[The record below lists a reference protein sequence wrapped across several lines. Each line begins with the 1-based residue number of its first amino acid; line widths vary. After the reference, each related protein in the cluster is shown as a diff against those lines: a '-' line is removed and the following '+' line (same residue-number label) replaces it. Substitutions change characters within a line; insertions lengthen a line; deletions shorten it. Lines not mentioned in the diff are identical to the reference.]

1 MNAMFNCQTA
11 LNVFYQ
17 QDVRL
22 GPRRRARL
30 KESRKAC
37 LGHVKEGL
45 RRLGHPVYERVC
57 IQGSYVMHT
66 LNQHPNGEFDI
77 DVAVIFKKEDLP
89 KSPLRARQRVAAA
102 MRASGV
108 RFATMPLAR
117 LNAVTAWYSDH
128 HHVDLAVYRESTNFW
143 GEPVLEHASSEWTA
157 RNPVEVTRWF
167 KKEDKRLSPK
177 LDAGAAVEPGQFRR
191 VVRLIK
197 MFARSRL
204 YWDLPGGLII
214 STLVAEVYESAPERD
229 DIALYNTLV
238 RLQKR
243 LHGSCDVKSP
253 VDSTSLT
260 HRKKNERQVRALLA
274 RLEEILPR
282 LAILFEPLCMEPQ
295 AFRAWWFVFRHEFWL
310 ERARAA
316 ELAALKQ
323 PQNLRIQVGLGDSS
337 SGPFTLYYPSHGPI
351 PRGAH
356 VRFALRKRLGLEP
369 PFTCHWKIQY
379 RGSEAQAAS
388 DLAYATVGPEPF
400 FLQEAKYAGRHTVS
414 FELIKDGR
422 VVARGTRN
430 LLVAAP

>member
-1 MNAMFNCQTA
+1 MFNCHTA
-11 LNVFYQ
+11 LNAFYQ

-22 GPRRRARL
+22 GPTRRARL

-57 IQGSYVMHT
+57 LQGSYVMHT

-89 KSPLRARQRVAAA
+89 KSPLKARQRVATA

-128 HHVDLAVYRESTNFW
+128 HHVDLAVYRESTSFW
-143 GEPVLEHASSEWTA
+143 GESVLEHASSEWTA

-167 KKEDKRLSPK
+167 KKEDKRLSPT
-177 LDAGAAVEPGQFRR
+177 LDDGATVEPGQFRR

-197 MFARSRL
+197 MFTRSRL
-204 YWDLPGGLII
+204 HWDLPGGLII
-214 STLVAEVYESAPERD
+214 SSLVAEVYEPDPARD
-229 DIALYNTLV
+229 DVALYRTLV

-243 LHGSCDVKSP
+243 LRESCDVKSP
-253 VDSTSLT
+253 ADSSVLT
-260 HRKKNERQVRALLA
+260 RRDKYARQVRDLLA
-274 RLEEILPR
+274 RLNDILPR
-282 LAILFEPLCMEPQ
+282 LAILFDPLCMEPR
-295 AFRAWWFVFRHEFWL
+295 AFRAWWFIFRHDFWL
-310 ERARAA
+310 KRARAA

-337 SGPFTLYYPSHGPI
+337 SGPFTLYHPSHGPI
-351 PRGAH
+351 SRGTH
-356 VRFALRKRLGLEP
+356 VRFALRKRLGVDP
-369 PFTCHWKIQY
+369 PFTCHWKVQN
-379 RGSEAQAAS
+379 RGSEAQAAR
-388 DLAYATVGPEPF
+388 DLAHDVVGAEPF
-400 FLQEAKYAGRHTVS
+400 FLQEAKYTGRHTVS

-422 VVARGTRN
+422 IVACGTRN
-430 LLVAAP
+430 LLVVAP

>member
-1 MNAMFNCQTA
+1 MFNCHTA

-22 GPRRRARL
+22 GPKLRTRL
-30 KESRKAC
+30 KVSRKAC

-117 LNAVTAWYSDH
+117 LNAVTVWYSDH
-128 HHVDLAVYRESTNFW
+128 HHVDLAVYRESTSFW
-143 GEPVLEHASSEWTA
+143 GKPVLEHASSEWTV
-157 RNPVEVTRWF
+157 RDPVEVTRWF

-177 LDAGAAVEPGQFRR
+177 LDDGAIVEPGQFRR

-197 MFARSRL
+197 MFTRSRL

-214 STLVAEVYESAPERD
+214 STLVAEVYEPAPERD
-229 DIALYNTLV
+229 DVALYNTLV

-243 LHGSCDVKSP
+243 LRGSYDVKSP
-253 VDSTSLT
+253 VDASSLT
-260 HRKKNERQVRALLA
+260 RRDKNERQVRDLLA
-274 RLEEILPR
+274 RLDDILPR
-282 LAILFEPLCMEPQ
+282 LAILFDPLCMEPR
-295 AFRAWWFVFRHEFWL
+295 ALRAWWFVFRHDYWL
-310 ERARAA
+310 KRARTA
-316 ELAALKQ
+316 ELASLNQ
-323 PQNLRIQVGLGDSS
+323 SQNLRIQVGVGDSS
-337 SGPFTLYYPSHGPI
+337 SGPFTLYHPSHGPI
-351 PRGAH
+351 PKGAH
-356 VRFALRKRLGLEP
+356 VRFALRKRLGVES
-369 PFTCHWKIQY
+369 PFTCHWKVQN
-379 RGSEAQAAS
+379 RGSEAQAAR
-388 DLAYATVGPEPF
+388 DLAHDAVGPEPF
-400 FLQEAKYAGRHTVS
+400 FLQEAKYTGRHTVS

-422 VVARGTRN
+422 VVARGARN
-430 LLVAAP
+430 LSVAAP